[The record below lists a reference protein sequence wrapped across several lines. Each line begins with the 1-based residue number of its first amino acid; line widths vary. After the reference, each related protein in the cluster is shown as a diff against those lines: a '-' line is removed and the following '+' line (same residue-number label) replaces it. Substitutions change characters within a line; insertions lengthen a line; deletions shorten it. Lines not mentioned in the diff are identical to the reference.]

1 MTNNYYGRKR
11 YLKYPDKA
19 WLQIKKFMCPSKCI
33 SMKFK
38 DTLNNEITYPENYLE
53 ENKTS

>member
-1 MTNNYYGRKR
+1 
-11 YLKYPDKA
+11 
-19 WLQIKKFMCPSKCI
+19 MCPSKCI
-33 SMKFK
+33 SMEFK